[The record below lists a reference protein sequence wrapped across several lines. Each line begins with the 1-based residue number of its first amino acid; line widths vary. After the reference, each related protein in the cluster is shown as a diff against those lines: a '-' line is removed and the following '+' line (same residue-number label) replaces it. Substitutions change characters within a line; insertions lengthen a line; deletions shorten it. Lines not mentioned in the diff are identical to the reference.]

1 MVCFANLDFRGGVG
15 PGFGERAARQLEQ
28 DVAAGAAGLKFFK
41 NFGIDVRDRR
51 GARVPVDDPELDP
64 VFETAGRLGIPV
76 LMHVGEPASFYEPV
90 DRFNE
95 RWLELT
101 LLPERRLPADRYPS
115 FETMMAER
123 DRRFARHPDTTFIA
137 AHMGWH
143 ANDLGRLGALL
154 DRLPNVYAET
164 GAILYELGRQPR
176 TARRVL
182 RAVPGP
188 DSVRQGPLRAG
199 GVPLL
204 LAHVRD
210 RGRVFRLLPAVSRLL
225 ADVRHGAARRRA
237 AQGVPPQR
245 ARGDPRHRPLAVS
258 GALTAA
264 WHATSSTGGAGFI
277 GSHVVDALAARGD
290 AVRVVDDL
298 STGRRENLSDQPGLE
313 MIVADLGERR
323 VAEEAV
329 ADIDCAIHLAAIPS
343 VPRSVREPRH
353 SHRANV
359 EATHEL
365 LLAARDAGVRRVVLA
380 SSSSVYGESPTLPKH
395 EGMRPAPLSPY
406 ALHKLIGEQ
415 YAALFSRLY
424 GLETVALRFFNVFG
438 PRQSPQSQYSGV
450 ISLFTAAL
458 LAGRAPTIYGDG
470 EQTRDFTY
478 VADVA
483 RGVLQACDAPAAS
496 GRAVNLA
503 RGGRMS
509 VNALY
514 AVLQRATGVSVAA
527 RYAEPRRGD
536 VRHSQAD
543 ISLARDLLGFA
554 PVVPVEAG
562 LERTVDWQRQQ
573 AEAGRSGSP
582 GVAEAGA

>member
-1 MVCFANLDFRGGVG
+1 M
-15 PGFGERAARQLEQ
+15 ARYL
-28 DVAAGAAGLKFFK
+28 V
-41 NFGIDVRDRR
+41 
-51 GARVPVDDPELDP
+51 
-64 VFETAGRLGIPV
+64 
-76 LMHVGEPASFYEPV
+76 
-90 DRFNE
+90 
-95 RWLELT
+95 
-101 LLPERRLPADRYPS
+101 
-115 FETMMAER
+115 
-123 DRRFARHPDTTFIA
+123 
-137 AHMGWH
+137 
-143 ANDLGRLGALL
+143 
-154 DRLPNVYAET
+154 
-164 GAILYELGRQPR
+164 
-176 TARRVL
+176 
-182 RAVPGP
+182 
-188 DSVRQGPLRAG
+188 
-199 GVPLL
+199 
-204 LAHVRD
+204 
-210 RGRVFRLLPAVSRLL
+210 
-225 ADVRHGAARRRA
+225 
-237 AQGVPPQR
+237 
-245 ARGDPRHRPLAVS
+245 
-258 GALTAA
+258 
-264 WHATSSTGGAGFI
+264 TGGAGFI

>member
-1 MVCFANLDFRGGVG
+1 M
-15 PGFGERAARQLEQ
+15 ARYL
-28 DVAAGAAGLKFFK
+28 V
-41 NFGIDVRDRR
+41 
-51 GARVPVDDPELDP
+51 
-64 VFETAGRLGIPV
+64 
-76 LMHVGEPASFYEPV
+76 
-90 DRFNE
+90 
-95 RWLELT
+95 
-101 LLPERRLPADRYPS
+101 
-115 FETMMAER
+115 
-123 DRRFARHPDTTFIA
+123 
-137 AHMGWH
+137 
-143 ANDLGRLGALL
+143 
-154 DRLPNVYAET
+154 
-164 GAILYELGRQPR
+164 
-176 TARRVL
+176 
-182 RAVPGP
+182 
-188 DSVRQGPLRAG
+188 
-199 GVPLL
+199 
-204 LAHVRD
+204 
-210 RGRVFRLLPAVSRLL
+210 
-225 ADVRHGAARRRA
+225 
-237 AQGVPPQR
+237 
-245 ARGDPRHRPLAVS
+245 
-258 GALTAA
+258 
-264 WHATSSTGGAGFI
+264 TGGAGFI
-277 GSHVVDALAARGD
+277 GSHVVDALAARND

-298 STGRRENLSDQPGLE
+298 STGRRENLSGHPDLE
-313 MIVADLGERR
+313 MLEADLGERQ
-323 VAEEAV
+323 VAEQAV
-329 ADIDCAIHLAAIPS
+329 AGIDCVIHLAAIPS
-343 VPRSVREPRH
+343 VPRSVREPRR

-380 SSSSVYGESPTLPKH
+380 SSSSVYGESETLPKH
-395 EGMRPAPLSPY
+395 EGLRPAPLSPY

-543 ISLARDLLGFA
+543 VSLARDLLGFV
-554 PVVPVEAG
+554 PVVPVEEG
-562 LERTVDWQRQQ
+562 LARTVDWQRQQ
-573 AEAGRSGSP
+573 AEAVRPASP
-582 GVAEAGA
+582 DVAEAGA

>member
-1 MVCFANLDFRGGVG
+1 M
-15 PGFGERAARQLEQ
+15 ARYL
-28 DVAAGAAGLKFFK
+28 V
-41 NFGIDVRDRR
+41 
-51 GARVPVDDPELDP
+51 
-64 VFETAGRLGIPV
+64 
-76 LMHVGEPASFYEPV
+76 
-90 DRFNE
+90 
-95 RWLELT
+95 
-101 LLPERRLPADRYPS
+101 
-115 FETMMAER
+115 
-123 DRRFARHPDTTFIA
+123 
-137 AHMGWH
+137 
-143 ANDLGRLGALL
+143 
-154 DRLPNVYAET
+154 
-164 GAILYELGRQPR
+164 
-176 TARRVL
+176 
-182 RAVPGP
+182 
-188 DSVRQGPLRAG
+188 
-199 GVPLL
+199 
-204 LAHVRD
+204 
-210 RGRVFRLLPAVSRLL
+210 
-225 ADVRHGAARRRA
+225 
-237 AQGVPPQR
+237 
-245 ARGDPRHRPLAVS
+245 
-258 GALTAA
+258 
-264 WHATSSTGGAGFI
+264 TGGAGFI
-277 GSHVVDALAARGD
+277 GSHVVDALAERGD

-298 STGRRENLSDQPGLE
+298 STGRRENLSDQPDLE

-323 VAEEAV
+323 VAAEAV
-329 ADIDCAIHLAAIPS
+329 ADIDCVIHLAAIPS

-365 LLAARDAGVRRVVLA
+365 LLAARDTGVRRVVLA
-380 SSSSVYGESPTLPKH
+380 SSSSVYGESPALPKH

-536 VRHSQAD
+536 VQHSQAD

-554 PVVPVEAG
+554 PEVPVEEG

-573 AEAGRSGSP
+573 AEAGWSGSP

>member
-1 MVCFANLDFRGGVG
+1 M
-15 PGFGERAARQLEQ
+15 ARYL
-28 DVAAGAAGLKFFK
+28 V
-41 NFGIDVRDRR
+41 
-51 GARVPVDDPELDP
+51 
-64 VFETAGRLGIPV
+64 
-76 LMHVGEPASFYEPV
+76 
-90 DRFNE
+90 
-95 RWLELT
+95 
-101 LLPERRLPADRYPS
+101 
-115 FETMMAER
+115 
-123 DRRFARHPDTTFIA
+123 
-137 AHMGWH
+137 
-143 ANDLGRLGALL
+143 
-154 DRLPNVYAET
+154 
-164 GAILYELGRQPR
+164 
-176 TARRVL
+176 
-182 RAVPGP
+182 
-188 DSVRQGPLRAG
+188 
-199 GVPLL
+199 
-204 LAHVRD
+204 
-210 RGRVFRLLPAVSRLL
+210 
-225 ADVRHGAARRRA
+225 
-237 AQGVPPQR
+237 
-245 ARGDPRHRPLAVS
+245 
-258 GALTAA
+258 
-264 WHATSSTGGAGFI
+264 TGGAGFI

-298 STGRRENLSDQPGLE
+298 STGRRENLSGRPDLE
-313 MIVADLGERR
+313 MIEADLGERK
-323 VAEEAV
+323 VAEAAV
-329 ADIDCAIHLAAIPS
+329 ADIDCVIHLAAIPS
-343 VPRSVREPRH
+343 VPRSVREPRQ

-450 ISLFTAAL
+450 ISLFIAAL

-483 RGVLQACDAPAAS
+483 RGVLQACAAPAAS

-514 AVLQRATGVSVAA
+514 TVLQRATGVSVAA

-554 PVVPVEAG
+554 PAVPVEAG

-573 AEAGRSGSP
+573 AETGRSG
-582 GVAEAGA
+582 AAAGAGA